1 MLDEKRL
8 EEIRKKVPMMLQ
20 EKEITRKEENKK
32 FVSFYVN
39 NALISL
45 QAARIIWETSNQQKI
60 KQQFT
65 FIDDAFEAYLWVINP
80 SYYCM
85 FYMAGAL
92 LASEGIKI
100 SSEIGVHRK
109 TFEALVYYFYLTNKL
124 PKYTKCDSFLNLL
137 NHICI
142 YKSAYNYFNVALLVY
157 FVELFEQAQQESLE
171 LSGKEEVL
179 TSMQNK
185 TLELM
190 KSYAYEMGK
199 RSAFTYEIGETA
211 KKQKAET
218 SLQRA
223 QDFYNEVKKV
233 LNI

>member
-1 MLDEKRL
+1 MLDEKKL
-8 EEIRKKVPMMLQ
+8 EEIRKKVPLMLQ
-20 EKEITRKEENKK
+20 EGELAKKEENKR
-32 FVSFYVN
+32 FVSFYVD

-45 QAARIIWETSNQQKI
+45 QAAKIIWETSLQQKI
-60 KQQFT
+60 KKQFT
-65 FIDDAFEAYLWVINP
+65 FIDDSFEAYLWVINP
-80 SYYCM
+80 SYYSM

-100 SSEIGVHRK
+100 NSEIGIHKK

-124 PKYTKCDSFLNLL
+124 PK
-137 NHICI
+137 H
-142 YKSAYNYFNVALLVY
+142 
-157 FVELFEQAQQESLE
+157 FVELFEEAQQESME
-171 LSGKEEVL
+171 LLGKEEL
-179 TSMQNK
+179 LASMQTK

-190 KSYAYEMGK
+190 RSYSYEMGK

-223 QDFYNEVKKV
+223 QEFYNEIKKV
-233 LNI
+233 ISL

>member
-1 MLDEKRL
+1 LEQNHITNYWVNAMLDEKRL

-20 EKEITRKEENKK
+20 EKEITKKEENKR

-45 QAARIIWETSNQQKI
+45 QAARIILETSNQQKI

-65 FIDDAFEAYLWVINP
+65 FIDDSFEAYLWVINP
-80 SYYCM
+80 SYYSM

-100 SSEIGVHRK
+100 NSEIGVHKK

-124 PKYTKCDSFLNLL
+124 PK
-137 NHICI
+137 H
-142 YKSAYNYFNVALLVY
+142 
-157 FVELFEQAQQESLE
+157 FVELFEKAQQESLE
-171 LSGKEEVL
+171 LLGKEEL
-179 TSMQNK
+179 MASMQAK
-185 TLELM
+185 TVELM
-190 KSYAYEMGK
+190 KSYAYEMSK

-211 KKQKAET
+211 KRHKAET

-223 QDFYNEVKKV
+223 QEFYNELKKA
-233 LNI
+233 LSI